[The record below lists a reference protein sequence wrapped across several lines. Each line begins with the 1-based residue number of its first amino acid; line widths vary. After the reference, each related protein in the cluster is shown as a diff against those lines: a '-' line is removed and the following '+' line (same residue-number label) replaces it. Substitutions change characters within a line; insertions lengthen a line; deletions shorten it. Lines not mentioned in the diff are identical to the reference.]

1 MDDLESLKKQLE
13 ELKALRNNLS
23 VDANQE
29 IVEETKVEE
38 ESNDIRTSLREELDI
53 IDEQIKGFEEDI
65 KQTAKEYE
73 ESYKKLKAVIDEYE
87 NSIESTNLLSE
98 EELNELREKYESLK
112 LEENERSNEIKNRL
126 DAQKKI
132 ISQLKSKKTKIEK
145 NITNAEALELTY
157 EEYKE
162 ITGTLRKTAIM
173 NKILEEKGLTSIIEK
188 KANER
193 TAEEKELL
201 RKTKEEI
208 LTEVSEFKK
217 EHDDY
222 SVLDT
227 IEALYSLDTQY
238 VRVESPRVT
247 TCTSKELM
255 VIGDTTQDLSFRV
268 INPNAKVNT
277 TSIEETPKDMENAT
291 TNEMVDINELKP
303 AEEKVT
309 IFDEDGKYYVRKY
322 TVDRFKLKSADLENE
337 VRINGSLC
345 YKINAQ
351 DVERIK
357 ENANN
362 DFSPYKADV
371 REISLEDITV
381 NGISPADTKDELIP
395 GTNIKRPRDR
405 KPLETD
411 EEYEAF
417 LKNYYDKV
425 FPQQE
430 ETIKPN
436 TTETS
441 LVVVPQEEEIE
452 EYETVQDNNIEK
464 IVIYKENDRYYVRSN
479 VVDRFKLKSVN
490 KDEPTDIEGSL
501 CYEISKEDFERIQN
515 NKDNDYSPYRIEIEE
530 VEEEKEEEL
539 TEEDVNDVVDEEINK
554 EEETTEALT
563 EEDITSIVDEGLEEA
578 EEKENEASEEIEEGK
593 EYNYTIEKKDDK
605 LEASNVKATK
615 KFKLELK
622 KGGILYSIVHG
633 VPKIV
638 KNIAKKLDHAYNNY
652 LFGRE
657 MAEKIDKFER
667 EQLGRKHFY
676 DDDEDELEAMM
687 EEKTEETTN
696 DDSKT
701 R

>member
-193 TAEEKELL
+193 TAEEKEML

-217 EHDDY
+217 QHDDY

-277 TSIEETPKDMENAT
+277 TSIERRNSKRY
-291 TNEMVDINELKP
+291 
-303 AEEKVT
+303 
-309 IFDEDGKYYVRKY
+309 GKCNYKR
-322 TVDRFKLKSADLENE
+322 
-337 VRINGSLC
+337 NGR
-345 YKINAQ
+345 YK
-351 DVERIK
+351 
-357 ENANN
+357 
-362 DFSPYKADV
+362 
-371 REISLEDITV
+371 
-381 NGISPADTKDELIP
+381 
-395 GTNIKRPRDR
+395 
-405 KPLETD
+405 
-411 EEYEAF
+411 
-417 LKNYYDKV
+417 
-425 FPQQE
+425 
-430 ETIKPN
+430 
-436 TTETS
+436 
-441 LVVVPQEEEIE
+441 
-452 EYETVQDNNIEK
+452 
-464 IVIYKENDRYYVRSN
+464 
-479 VVDRFKLKSVN
+479 
-490 KDEPTDIEGSL
+490 
-501 CYEISKEDFERIQN
+501 
-515 NKDNDYSPYRIEIEE
+515 
-530 VEEEKEEEL
+530 
-539 TEEDVNDVVDEEINK
+539 
-554 EEETTEALT
+554 
-563 EEDITSIVDEGLEEA
+563 
-578 EEKENEASEEIEEGK
+578 
-593 EYNYTIEKKDDK
+593 
-605 LEASNVKATK
+605 
-615 KFKLELK
+615 
-622 KGGILYSIVHG
+622 
-633 VPKIV
+633 
-638 KNIAKKLDHAYNNY
+638 
-652 LFGRE
+652 
-657 MAEKIDKFER
+657 
-667 EQLGRKHFY
+667 
-676 DDDEDELEAMM
+676 
-687 EEKTEETTN
+687 
-696 DDSKT
+696 
-701 R
+701 